1 MTHDEIIEMAKEAGL
16 LPCQG
21 IHTGDLEAFAKLV
34 EEKATAKER
43 VACVK
48 ECKKL
53 FKVFLSSKYSTGQ
66 PLSSFKERHAV
77 AACIESIE
85 ARGQA

>member
-1 MTHDEIIEMAKEAGL
+1 MTQDEIAQAMQDSAGNSWGNEAHF
-16 LPCQG
+16 QR
-21 IHTGDLEAFAKLV
+21 FAALI
-34 EEKATAKER
+34 ANAER
-43 VACVK
+43 EACVK

-53 FKVFLSSKYSTGQ
+53 LKVFLSSKYSTGQ

-77 AACIESIE
+77 AACIELIE